1 MLYKTNK
8 SYDER
13 RKILR
18 QTVLLKG
25 CISVSNFNFDAV
37 VYGLSLYGAK
47 IKLELPINVGTLLKI
62 RIKDKPYIPARI
74 AWTKDGFLGLE
85 FRRSPEHIKSIL
97 GNLGEKLDLA

>member
-37 VYGLSLYGAK
+37 VYGLSLYGA
-47 IKLELPINVGTLLKI
+47 G
-62 RIKDKPYIPARI
+62 
-74 AWTKDGFLGLE
+74 
-85 FRRSPEHIKSIL
+85 
-97 GNLGEKLDLA
+97 